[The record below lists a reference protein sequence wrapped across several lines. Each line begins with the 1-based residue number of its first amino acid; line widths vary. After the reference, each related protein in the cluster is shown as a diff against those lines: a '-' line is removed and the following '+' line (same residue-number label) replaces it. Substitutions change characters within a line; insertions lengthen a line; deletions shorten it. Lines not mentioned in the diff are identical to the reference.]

1 MAWELKITDEAEN
14 DLYRIENKTAERI
27 RKKLN
32 DIIRLD
38 KEVIVLV
45 VKIAHRSEV
54 YRKGAKKSWEY

>member
-14 DLYRIENKTAERI
+14 DLHRIENKTAERI

-38 KEVIVLV
+38 KEVIFLV
-45 VKIAHRSEV
+45 VKIAHLSEV